1 MAQYDNNRYRSRVEE
16 SCIGVPFLLPS
27 KGIVAILELQDKF
40 MMSFPAIN

>member
-1 MAQYDNNRYRSRVEE
+1 MIIIGIGRGFLKVEE

-40 MMSFPAIN
+40 MMSFPVIN